1 MKKLLFG
8 FIWCGVFYISL
19 WLLFAI
25 IYYLYAGGEY
35 SSFEEG
41 YSYGAEAGTNLVEMG
56 GRIFIIFISLILSG
70 ILTYKGMLP
79 GTKDKIT
86 ISSEDKSINENNRS

>member
-1 MKKLLFG
+1 MKKLFFG

-25 IYYLYAGGEY
+25 IYYFYAGGEY

-41 YSYGAEAGTNLVEMG
+41 YSHGSEAGTNLVEMG
-56 GRIFIIFISLILSG
+56 GRIFIIIISMILAG

-79 GTKDKIT
+79 GTKNKIT
-86 ISSEDKSINENNRS
+86 ISSGDKYIDENNQS